1 MYYKI
6 TAIVVLIS
14 FIGLLG
20 GMALKKNKK
29 LSYSIAGFCFLI
41 IFLACGNYA
50 LNNYQ
55 YFGYD
60 GADLNMLKNNQAKG
74 LYTGMALQNVPG
86 NAAIISIINNEKFM
100 DEQQGWQYGLSKGGV
115 QGDVEIIN
123 AGKNLS
129 ATAIMSNPPLSE
141 ELFKQLIG
149 NDKYSIIVTN
159 MTPTNDFLDYAK
171 ANNIVVAVINVPV
184 SDVLKEAVKNGKLA
198 SMVYAE
204 GVVDYS

>member
-1 MYYKI
+1 
-6 TAIVVLIS
+6 
-14 FIGLLG
+14 
-20 GMALKKNKK
+20 
-29 LSYSIAGFCFLI
+29 
-41 IFLACGNYA
+41 
-50 LNNYQ
+50 
-55 YFGYD
+55 
-60 GADLNMLKNNQAKG
+60 
-74 LYTGMALQNVPG
+74 
-86 NAAIISIINNEKFM
+86 M

-204 GVVDYS
+204 GVVDYSYNPENFLAVDDLHQVFARNYKQLVGDTK